1 VLGSEVAGIW
11 EKYTNKTDVNASDAN
26 FDEKCIVTGD
36 DFGLVKL
43 FRFPS
48 LKKGAKFRKYVGH
61 SSHVT
66 NVRFTLDKNRV
77 ISIGGADH
85 AIFQWRFIPDTDTSR
100 SSLSDNKLVMSRM
113 SMDNVDDDLPEKFD
127 AYLDT
132 NSEDSDSEMSGKEV
146 DSDIENEKEISY
158 DRKFYKD
165 DLVTLKPVLKEE
177 IKKACTFRVLKYT
190 IQDLQ

>member
-1 VLGSEVAGIW
+1 
-11 EKYTNKTDVNASDAN
+11 
-26 FDEKCIVTGD
+26 
-36 DFGLVKL
+36 
-43 FRFPS
+43 
-48 LKKGAKFRKYVGH
+48 
-61 SSHVT
+61 
-66 NVRFTLDKNRV
+66 
-77 ISIGGADH
+77 
-85 AIFQWRFIPDTDTSR
+85 
-100 SSLSDNKLVMSRM
+100 M
-113 SMDNVDDDLPEKFD
+113 SMDNIDDDLPEKFD

-177 IKKACTFRVLKYT
+177 IKKACTFRVLKYI